1 MCKLAGAVSA
11 IVLAAIG
18 AGIWS
23 SPGTA
28 AGPIAAHD
36 SARLIELTA
45 ATTAADRFP
54 REAESSRAFALIQSP
69 DAADRGASVAA
80 GRNDRQALVPG
91 CAQSNWPFIAQQC
104 LTPPKAPAVRAAP
117 RPATERRSGEHA
129 SRRAAAAPAAAAT
142 PTAASASAAPANGA
156 PACKQNLATA
166 MARVERALAHVK
178 GLRDRAD
185 ACTTYRQ
192 NFFDLVQAREVAAL
206 CKTGAERDQELGR
219 IDLAVEDINGAIAK
233 SCGS

>member
-1 MCKLAGAVSA
+1 MRKLAGAVSA
-11 IVLAAIG
+11 ILVVAIG

-28 AGPIAAHD
+28 AGPIAALD
-36 SARLIELTA
+36 PTWLVELTA
-45 ATTAADRFP
+45 ATTVADRFP
-54 REAESSRAFALIQSP
+54 REAEKSQAFAFIQSP

-80 GRNDRQALVPG
+80 GRNDRHALVPG
-91 CAQSNWPFIAQQC
+91 CAQSSWPFMAQQC
-104 LTPPKAPAVRAAP
+104 LTPPKAPAARAAP
-117 RPATERRSGEHA
+117 RPPTERRSGAHP
-129 SRRAAAAPAAAAT
+129 SRRVAAAPAAAAT
-142 PTAASASAAPANGA
+142 TAASASAAAANGA

>member
-11 IVLAAIG
+11 IVLVAIG

-28 AGPIAAHD
+28 GPIAAHD
-36 SARLIELTA
+36 PTWLVELTA
-45 ATTAADRFP
+45 ATTVADRFP
-54 REAESSRAFALIQSP
+54 REAEGSRAFAFIQSP
-69 DAADRGASVAA
+69 DAADRGTSVAA
-80 GRNDRQALVPG
+80 GRNDRQAPVPG
-91 CAQSNWPFIAQQC
+91 CAQSNWPFMAQQC
-104 LTPPKAPAVRAAP
+104 LTPPKAPVARAAR
-117 RPATERRSGEHA
+117 RPPTERRSSEHA
-129 SRRAAAAPAAAAT
+129 SRRAAAAPAAAT
-142 PTAASASAAPANGA
+142 PPAASASTAPANGA

-185 ACTTYRQ
+185 ACTTYRR

>member
-1 MCKLAGAVSA
+1 MRKLAGAGSA
-11 IVLAAIG
+11 IVLVAIG

-36 SARLIELTA
+36 PTWLFELTA
-45 ATTAADRFP
+45 ATTVAERFP
-54 REAESSRAFALIQSP
+54 REAESSRAFAFIQSP

-91 CAQSNWPFIAQQC
+91 CAQSNWPFMAQQC
-104 LTPPKAPAVRAAP
+104 LTPPKAPAPRAAP
-117 RPATERRSGEHA
+117 RAPTERRSGEHA
-129 SRRAAAAPAAAAT
+129 SRRAAAAPAAAT
-142 PTAASASAAPANGA
+142 TAEASASAASANGA

-166 MARVERALAHVK
+166 MARVERALEHVK
-178 GLRDRAD
+178 RLRDRAD

-192 NFFDLVQAREVAAL
+192 NFFDLVQARELTAL

-219 IDLAVEDINGAIAK
+219 IDLTVEDINGAIAK